1 MMPTPQVSDGVGG
14 DDRLAGERHD
24 GRHRQRRAR
33 LAVGAGLLGSAAVT
47 VAMLATTGGASA
59 PTVVAVPGAAV
70 SGSAGVSSGGVSS
83 AGISPAAEPPAVP

>member
-1 MMPTPQVSDGVGG
+1 MMPTPQVSDGDAYDDCPDG
-14 DDRLAGERHD
+14 DRHD

-33 LAVGAGLLGSAAVT
+33 LAVGAGLLGSAAFT
-47 VAMLATTGGASA
+47 VAMLATTGGVSA

-70 SGSAGVSSGGVSS
+70 TGAAGVSS